1 MTKSELPL
9 PWAQLRQLMLKRQQL
24 GSALSGRAGVLAV
37 IEQLGYVQI
46 DSVHVVERAHHHVLF
61 DRVRDYQASWLDDL
75 LEQRQ
80 IFEYWA
86 HAAAYLPMRDYRFSL
101 YRKHQL
107 QQGQQHWFPADH
119 QQMREVRARIRAEG
133 PLKASDFAAPDGKKG
148 GSWWNWQPAKK
159 ALEQLYMQGE
169 LMVVRR
175 ERFQK
180 VLDLTERVLP
190 AGTDTRLPDEREYG
204 LHLIDQYLHSQLVGT
219 AAQIS
224 YLRRGIKPLISQLLQ
239 ELEHSGVLQ
248 SFSWQ
253 GQRYYGKADSW
264 QPVRHKKQLW
274 LLNPFDNLL
283 IQRQKLQHWFN
294 FDFQLE
300 IYQPAEKRQFGYY
313 TLALLWGNE
322 FVGLADVKA
331 ERASGRLLLQ
341 HLRVEPSA
349 LKDDDFTAAFVS
361 AVSKYAAFNG
371 CHEVQL
377 NRAEQEVVQWFAQDV
392 RPHLPADTLR

>member
-1 MTKSELPL
+1 MTLSQLPL
-9 PWAQLRQLMLKRQQL
+9 PLPQLRQLILKRQLL
-24 GSALSGRAGVLAV
+24 GSSQRGRAGVLAA

-61 DRVRDYQASWLDDL
+61 DRIRDYQPGWLDDL
-75 LEQRQ
+75 LAQKK

-86 HAAAYLPMRDYRFSL
+86 HAAAYLPMRDFRFSL

-107 QQGQQHWFPADH
+107 QQGQKHWFPADH
-119 QQMREVRARIRAEG
+119 RQMQEVRARIRAEG
-133 PLKASDFAAPDGKKG
+133 PLKASDFAVSDGKTG

-190 AGTDTRLPDEREYG
+190 AGTDTRLPDDREYG
-204 LHLIDQYLHSQLVGT
+204 HHLAEQYLHSQLVGT

-224 YLRRGIKPLISQLLQ
+224 YLRPGIKPVVSQLLQ
-239 ELEHSGVLQ
+239 ELEHSGLLQ

-253 GQRYYGKADSW
+253 GQRYYGKPDSW
-264 QPVRHKKQLW
+264 QQVRRKKQLW

-300 IYQPAEKRQFGYY
+300 IYLPAEKRQFGYY
-313 TLALLWGNE
+313 ALALLWGNE

-331 ERASGRLLLQ
+331 DRSRGVLLLQ
-341 HLRVEPSA
+341 HLRVDQT
-349 LKDDDFTAAFVS
+349 LLQDDDFTAAFVQ
-361 AVSKYAAFNG
+361 AVSKYAIFNG
-371 CHEVQL
+371 CQQVEL
-377 NRAEQEVVQWFAQDV
+377 NRAEPSVGQWFAQDV
-392 RPHLPADTLR
+392 SPYLLADILR